1 MDSTTAKAARMAVEP
16 LLPVTIARGAIRY
29 APGIKAGPW
38 IFATGH
44 KGVADF
50 AGSERR
56 QRMGRRARRHGKQKD
71 RQGPHDQNGTAGVR
85 RQTVTTT
92 LPLDRPSST

>member
-1 MDSTTAKAARMAVEP
+1 MNDEGAGQTRAAVEA
-16 LLPVTIARGAIRY
+16 LLPVTLARGGIRY

-50 AGSERR
+50 AGSRR
-56 QRMGRRARRHGKQKD
+56 GLLRIR
-71 RQGPHDQNGTAGVR
+71 
-85 RQTVTTT
+85 
-92 LPLDRPSST
+92 